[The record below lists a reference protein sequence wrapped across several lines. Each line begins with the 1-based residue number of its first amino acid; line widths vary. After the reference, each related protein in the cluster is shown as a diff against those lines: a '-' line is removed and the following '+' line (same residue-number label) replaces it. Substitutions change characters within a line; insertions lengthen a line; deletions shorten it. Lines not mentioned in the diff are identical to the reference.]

1 MNGGKVMDGRGK
13 LKAGDAEMGRVVE
26 IWALCGGMLMAE
38 AGWGRKQ
45 GMRRVAVVLQEGF
58 QQGRPWAGGNGNVRP
73 FAQAPQRAGGF
84 GPSDSCGNPI
94 A

>member
-45 GMRRVAVVLQEGF
+45 GMRRGGVVLREGF
-58 QQGRPWAGGNGNVRP
+58 Q
-73 FAQAPQRAGGF
+73 
-84 GPSDSCGNPI
+84 
-94 A
+94 